1 MKRAFVCPV
10 PEEQQPLN
18 EYQELTESGFFQS
31 CSAPLGQ
38 YLKTLAW
45 VWVPSLA
52 IAMPVSAA
60 SFNPS
65 KYPLEFIL
73 AACAG
78 AAVFLTFAIVRLY
91 LGWSYIRDR
100 LEKSTVLYE
109 ESGWY
114 DGQVWTKT
122 PEIQARDRLVVE
134 YQVQPIMRRL
144 QRTFVAIGLSF
155 LSGSVIWTLF

>member
-45 VWVPSLA
+45 IWFPSLA
-52 IAMPVSAA
+52 IALPVSAA
-60 SFNPS
+60 SFNPNQ
-65 KYPLEFIL
+65 YPLEFSL
-73 AACAG
+73 AACGG
-78 AAVFLTFAIVRLY
+78 ASLSLTFAIVRLY

-155 LSGSVIWTLF
+155 LFGSVIWTLF

>member
-45 VWVPSLA
+45 IWFPSLM
-52 IAMPVSAA
+52 IALPVSAA
-60 SFNPS
+60 SFNPG
-65 KYPLEFIL
+65 KYPLEFGLAAAAGATISLIL
-73 AACAG
+73 A
-78 AAVFLTFAIVRLY
+78 IMRLY

-114 DGQVWTKT
+114 DGQTWTKT

-144 QRTFVAIGLSF
+144 QRTFAAIALSF
-155 LSGSVIWTLF
+155 VIGSVVWIVV